1 MVKLFLVEDEIIMR
15 NGIKNN
21 IDWEVEGIEF
31 VGEASDGE
39 LAYPQIQKLKPDI
52 LVTDIKMPFM
62 DGLELTELVRKDFPD
77 MKIIILS
84 GYDDFSYAQKAVSL
98 NVTEYLLKPITPK
111 KLLES
116 IRKEVEKIEKSRQSE
131 EYNDL
136 TEEVKKERRVLEKQI
151 FFRKLIRNEFQ
162 MTEALEKGKEL
173 GMELS
178 ASWYQIILCYIDTTG
193 GRTEIYSEHQNA
205 VLQEVEKVTSEMAG
219 WYDFDRGTEG
229 MAILAMEDS
238 EEELISKVKHN
249 LDLIIHIVE
258 KCPGAEYFI
267 GLGSRVNRLRQLGES
282 YDAANRAFSH
292 RYMQTESAVLDSNCL
307 PDYPKESD
315 MDIHAV
321 DINRLDRKIIH
332 NFLHM
337 GAIDEVP
344 HFING
349 YLESMGRKNVQSVI
363 FLQYI
368 TMDIYFCIVAFLEEI
383 GYEIEDVADEY
394 RDINDIVRRFTTLD
408 RVKEYFEKVLIG
420 TLRLRDNISQKK
432 FSQVLKKAKD
442 YIEGNYNQED
452 ISLNAVAAHVNV
464 SPNYF
469 STIFSQ
475 EMGKTFIEYLTE
487 IRMGRA
493 KELLMTTSKKTS
505 EIAYDVGYKD
515 PHYFSFMFKKTQG
528 CTARE
533 YRNRK

>member
-1 MVKLFLVEDEIIMR
+1 MIKLFLVEDEIIMR

-21 IDWEVEGIEF
+21 IDWETEGIAF

-39 LAYPQIQKLKPDI
+39 LAYPQIQKMELDI
-52 LVTDIKMPFM
+52 LITDIKMPFM

-84 GYDDFSYAQKAVSL
+84 GYDDFSYAQKAISL
-98 NVTEYLLKPITPK
+98 NVTEYLLKPITPQ

-116 IRKEVEKIEKSRQSE
+116 IRKEVKAIEKNRE
-131 EYNDL
+131 EQEFNDL
-136 TEEVKKERRVLEKQI
+136 TDEVKKERRALERQI
-151 FFRKLIRNEFQ
+151 FFRRLIRNEFP
-162 MTEALEKGKEL
+162 MTEALAKGKEL

-193 GRTEIYSEHQNA
+193 GSTQMYSEDQNT
-205 VLQEVEKVTSEMAG
+205 VLQEIGKSMEETGG

-238 EEELISKVKHN
+238 EKGLKQKVQRN
-249 LDLIIHIVE
+249 LEQMIEVVN
-258 KCPGAEYFI
+258 KCDHAEYFI

-282 YDAANRAFSH
+282 YDAANRAFAH
-292 RYMQTESAVLDSNCL
+292 RYLKAESAVLDSNCL
-307 PDYPKESD
+307 LECPREGD

-321 DINRLDRKIIH
+321 DISRLNRKIIS
-332 NFLHM
+332 NFLYM
-337 GAIDEVP
+337 GAVDEVP
-344 HFING
+344 HFINE
-349 YLESMGRKNVQSVI
+349 YLENMGRKNVQSVI

-368 TMDIYFCIVAFLEEI
+368 TMDIYFCIVAFLEKI
-383 GYEIEDVADEY
+383 GYGIEDVAKEY
-394 RDINDIVRRFTTLD
+394 GDINEVVRKFMTLE
-408 RVKEYFEKVLIG
+408 RVKEYFEKILTGAIE
-420 TLRLRDNISQKK
+420 LRDGISQKK
-432 FSQVLKKAKD
+432 FSQILKKAKI
-442 YIEGNYNQED
+442 YMEENYHQEL
-452 ISLNAVAAHVNV
+452 SLNAVAAHVNV

-475 EMGKTFIEYLTE
+475 EMGQTFSEYLTE
-487 IRMGRA
+487 IRMGKA
-493 KELLMTTSKKTS
+493 KELLMTTNKKTS

-533 YRNRK
+533 YRSRK